1 MNRQYNQSFESI
13 KSKLRKLQALAE
25 KGYKGE
31 AKAAKRMLDKLCKQY
46 GVSLED
52 ILDREK
58 KNRYRFEIGKGKI
71 WLDLFMQC
79 YANVTGSKELRYVQ
93 ETSSIIRGVELTAYQ
108 FAEIS
113 NLFFWHKTNLKKD
126 IEKTQRLVFEA
137 YVQKHRIFR
146 DRSNDPEDAEEEQDD
161 KPIDFAHLQ
170 TILVMMGN
178 LNDNHYHKMIEGK

>member
-1 MNRQYNQSFESI
+1 MKDDKQSFESI

-25 KGYKGE
+25 HGYKGE
-31 AKAAKRMLDKLCKQY
+31 AEAAKRLLDKLCEQY

-52 ILDREK
+52 VLDQEK

-79 YANVTGSKELRYVQ
+79 YANVTGNRELRYIR

-113 NLFFWHKTNLKKD
+113 NFFFWHKNNLKKD
-126 IEKTQRLVFEA
+126 IEQTQRLVFEA
-137 YVQKHRIFR
+137 YVQKHRIFSNAPKDADENR
-146 DRSNDPEDAEEEQDD
+146 DSQ
-161 KPIDFAHLQ
+161 PIDLAHLRAV
-170 TILVMMGN
+170 LAMMDT
-178 LNDNHYHKMIEGK
+178 LNNNSYHKMIESK

>member
-1 MNRQYNQSFESI
+1 MSKEYSSFETI
-13 KSKLRKLQALAE
+13 KSKLLKLQALAE
-25 KGYKGE
+25 RGYKGE
-31 AKAAKRMLDKLCKQY
+31 AEAAKRLLDKLCKQY

-58 KNRYRFEIGKGKI
+58 KNRYRFEIGKGKL
-71 WLDLFMQC
+71 WLKLFMQC
-79 YANVTGSKELRYVQ
+79 YANVTGSKELRYIR
-93 ETSSIIRGVELTAYQ
+93 ESCSIIRGVELTAYQ

-113 NLFFWHKTNLKKD
+113 NLFFWHKANLKKD

-146 DRSNDPEDAEEEQDD
+146 DRSNDPEDPEEEQED

-170 TILVMMGN
+170 ALLMMMGN
-178 LNDNHYHKMIEGK
+178 LNDNTFHKMIEK

>member
-1 MNRQYNQSFESI
+1 MSNDTQSFESI

-31 AKAAKRMLDKLCKQY
+31 AEAAKRLLDRLCEQY

-52 ILDREK
+52 VLDQEK

-79 YANVTGSKELRYVQ
+79 YANVTGNRELRYIR
-93 ETSSIIRGVELTAYQ
+93 ETNSIIRGIELTAYQ

-113 NLFFWHKTNLKKD
+113 NMFFWHKTNLKKD
-126 IEKTQRLVFEA
+126 IEQTQQLVFEA

-146 DRSNDPEDAEEEQDD
+146 DRSNDPEDAEEEPSSQ
-161 KPIDFAHLQ
+161 PIDLARLRAM
-170 TILVMMGN
+170 VAMMET
-178 LNDNHYHKMIEGK
+178 LNDNHYHKMIETK

>member
-1 MNRQYNQSFESI
+1 MNKDKQSFESI

-25 KGYKGE
+25 QGYKGE
-31 AKAAKRMLDKLCKQY
+31 AEAAKKLLDKLCEQY

-52 ILDREK
+52 VLDQEK

-71 WLDLFMQC
+71 WLSLFMQC
-79 YANVTGSKELRYVQ
+79 YANVTGNRQLRYIR

-113 NLFFWHKTNLKKD
+113 NLFFWHKNNLKKD
-126 IEKTQRLVFEA
+126 IEQTQQLVFEA

-146 DRSNDPEDAEEEQDD
+146 DRSNDPEDAEEELSSQ
-161 KPIDFAHLQ
+161 PIDLRRLQ
-170 TILVMMGN
+170 AIVAMMGT

>member
-1 MNRQYNQSFESI
+1 MSNDKQSFESI
-13 KSKLRKLQALAE
+13 KSKLQKLQALAE

-31 AKAAKRMLDKLCKQY
+31 AEAAKRMLDKLCKQY
-46 GVSLED
+46 GVTLED

-58 KNRYRFEIGKGKI
+58 TDRYRFEIGKGKI

-79 YANVTGSKELRYVQ
+79 YVNVTGNKTLRYVR

-113 NLFFWHKTNLKKD
+113 NLFFWHKANLKKD
-126 IEKTQRLVFEA
+126 IEQTQRLVFEA

-146 DRSNDPEDAEEEQDD
+146 DRSNDPEDEEEQES
-161 KPIDFAHLQ
+161 KPIDLARLRAILAMMQ
-170 TILVMMGN
+170 T
-178 LNDNHYHKMIEGK
+178 LNDNHYHKMIESK

>member
-1 MNRQYNQSFESI
+1 MNNENQSFESI

-31 AKAAKRMLDKLCKQY
+31 TEAAKRLLDKLCKQY

-58 KNRYRFEIGKGKI
+58 INRYRFEIGKGKI

-79 YANVTGSKELRYVQ
+79 YANVTGSKELRYIR
-93 ETSSIIRGVELTAYQ
+93 ESSSIIRGVELTSYQ

-126 IEKTQRLVFEA
+126 IEKTQRFVFEA

-146 DRSNDPEDAEEEQDD
+146 DRSNDPEDAEEEQED
-161 KPIDFAHLQ
+161 KPIYFAHLHA
-170 TILVMMGN
+170 ILMMMGN
-178 LNDNHYHKMIEGK
+178 LNDNHYHKMIEAK

>member
-1 MNRQYNQSFESI
+1 MENNQSFESI
-13 KSKLRKLQALAE
+13 KAKLRKLQALAE
-25 KGYKGE
+25 KGYEGE
-31 AKAAKRMLDKLCKQY
+31 ARNAKLLLDRLCKQY

-52 ILDREK
+52 ILDQEK

-79 YANVTGSKELRYVQ
+79 YANVTGNHELRYVR

-113 NLFFWHKTNLKKD
+113 NLFFWHKANLKKD
-126 IEKTQRLVFEA
+126 IEQTQRLVFEA

-146 DRSNDPEDAEEEQDD
+146 DRSNDTEDAEEEQNS
-161 KPIDFAHLQ
+161 KPIDLAHLRA
-170 TILVMMGN
+170 IVAMMGT
-178 LNDNHYHKMIEGK
+178 LNDNRYHKMIDKK

>member
-1 MNRQYNQSFESI
+1 MNKDKQSFESI

-31 AKAAKRMLDKLCKQY
+31 AEVAKRLLDKLCEQY

-52 ILDREK
+52 VLDQEK

-71 WLDLFMQC
+71 WLSLFMQC
-79 YANVTGSKELRYVQ
+79 YANVTGNRELRYIR
-93 ETSSIIRGVELTAYQ
+93 ETNSIIRGVELTAYQ

-126 IEKTQRLVFEA
+126 IEQTQRLVFEA
-137 YVQKHRIFR
+137 YVQKHRIFSNAPKDADENR
-146 DRSNDPEDAEEEQDD
+146 DSQ
-161 KPIDFAHLQ
+161 PIDLAHLRAVLAMMD
-170 TILVMMGN
+170 TI
-178 LNDNHYHKMIEGK
+178 NDNHYHKMIEGK